1 MSKDL
6 LAEFG
11 DFGQDAKAASSTNLS
26 NRYSSNSSSFFEDIS
41 SRPGA
46 QRGHRALR
54 HGQGLLLDVFSD
66 GVTQIQHEYAIDQPN
81 DDWGD
86 FEDAEPS
93 VAPSS
98 TQHESKTQEK
108 QNLEEYIQQSR
119 KPVSVQTSAH
129 DKANSFDGGHQSSR
143 RSEPLYDA
151 SDNRRP
157 PGIGNVPRAKD
168 PNILFDASQELGE
181 DDDFG
186 DFEGGTPGP
195 AESAEDLDIFGIKSN
210 MEDLRPEDRAS
221 APVKA
226 SRTAIPATAERR
238 SRKPPKRVDYI
249 SQSSHGKPAPA
260 RAVRTAVAPTR
271 EPLTTAKPE
280 IPEESWDDFT
290 AWEAPAPL
298 STKSPDLHA
307 ERSDLPLAAP
317 LGKSVTE
324 PSPSDLPPTN
334 VPPPA
339 LLLSLFPPLF
349 VSAQEKFFKPL
360 AAQPYAIRNRI
371 LAAPATTTFLQ
382 GYLALATVA
391 ARIIAGRK
399 LRWKR
404 DTRLAQSMKIGPSSG
419 GRSTGMKLTGVD
431 RGEERKEERE
441 VLDVV
446 GAWQEQLGRLR
457 SAVAG
462 SKALGA
468 VPEIHD
474 AMPVRMAK
482 QSEGGVPAPRCCAL
496 CGLKRDERVGKVDEN
511 VIDSFGEWWI
521 EQMSMHRGCR
531 NFWEQHKDELRQR

>member
-11 DFGQDAKAASSTNLS
+11 DFGQDAKAAPSTNAS

-46 QRGHRALR
+46 RRGQGALQ
-54 HGQGLLLDVFSD
+54 HGQGFLLDVFSD
-66 GVTQIQHEYAIDQPN
+66 GVTQIQHEHAIDQPN

-86 FEDAEPS
+86 FEDAEPP

-108 QNLEEYIQQSR
+108 QNFEEYVQQSR

-129 DKANSFDGGHQSSR
+129 HKGSLFDGGHQSSW
-143 RSEPLYDA
+143 RSEPLYDS
-151 SDNRRP
+151 SDKRRP

-186 DFEGGTPGP
+186 EFEGGTSGP
-195 AESAEDLDIFGIKSN
+195 AESAEDLDIFGIKSS
-210 MEDLRPEDRAS
+210 MQDLRLGDRTS
-221 APVKA
+221 APAKA
-226 SRTAIPATAERR
+226 LSTATPVIAEHS
-238 SRKPPKRVDYI
+238 SRKPPKRVDPI
-249 SQSSHGKPAPA
+249 SQSSLGKPAPA

-271 EPLTTAKPE
+271 ERLTTAESEP
-280 IPEESWDDFT
+280 PEELWDDFT
-290 AWEAPAPL
+290 AWEAPAPSSAMSL
-298 STKSPDLHA
+298 AIDVKN
-307 ERSDLPLAAP
+307 SDLPLAAP
-317 LGKSVTE
+317 SVKSITE
-324 PSPSDLPPTN
+324 PSPSGLPPTN
-334 VPPPA
+334 IPPPA
-339 LLLSLFPPLF
+339 LLLSLFPSLF
-349 VSAQEKFFKPL
+349 VSAQEKFFKSL
-360 AAQPYAIRNRI
+360 AAQPYAIRTRI

-404 DTRLAQSMKIGPSSG
+404 DTRLAQSMKIGPASG

-462 SKALGA
+462 SKGLGA

-474 AMPVRMAK
+474 TMPVRMAK

-521 EQMSMHRGCR
+521 EQMSMHRGEHLC
-531 NFWEQHKDELRQR
+531 F

>member
-11 DFGQDAKAASSTNLS
+11 DFGQDTKATSTTKASG
-26 NRYSSNSSSFFEDIS
+26 RFSSDPSSFFDNIS
-41 SRPGA
+41 PRPQGERGYGA
-46 QRGHRALR
+46 SQ
-54 HGQGLLLDVFSD
+54 HGQGVLLDVFSD
-66 GVTQIQHEYAIDQPN
+66 GATQIQHEHVIDQPN

-86 FEDAEPS
+86 FEDAKPS
-93 VAPSS
+93 VVPSS
-98 TQHESKTQEK
+98 TLDESKTQK
-108 QNLEEYIQQSR
+108 RQNLEEYIKQSR

-129 DKANSFDGGHQSSR
+129 DRSSLFDGEHQSSR
-143 RSEPLYDA
+143 RSEPLYDS
-151 SDNRRP
+151 SDKRRP

-186 DFEGGTPGP
+186 DFEGGTPDP
-195 AESAEDLDIFGIKSN
+195 AEPAEDLDIFGTESR
-210 MEDLRPEDRAS
+210 MQDLSLGDRAS
-221 APVKA
+221 PPIKA
-226 SRTAIPATAERR
+226 SSTATPVIVEHS
-238 SRKPPKRVDYI
+238 SRKPPKRVDHI
-249 SQSSHGKPAPA
+249 SQSSLGNPAPA
-260 RAVRTAVAPTR
+260 KAIRTAVAPTR
-271 EPLTTAKPE
+271 EPLTTAEPE
-280 IPEESWDDFT
+280 PPEESWDDFT
-290 AWEAPAPL
+290 AWEAPAPS
-298 STKSPDLHA
+298 STMSPKIDIKN
-307 ERSDLPLAAP
+307 SDLPLAAP
-317 LGKSVTE
+317 SVQSITE

-334 VPPPA
+334 IPPPA

-349 VSAQEKFFKPL
+349 ASAQEKFFKPL

-371 LAAPATTTFLQ
+371 LASPATTTFLQ

-404 DTRLAQSMKIGPSSG
+404 DTRLAQSMKIGPASA

-462 SKALGA
+462 SKGLGA
-468 VPEIHD
+468 VPEIQET
-474 AMPVRMAK
+474 MPVRTAK
-482 QSEGGVPAPRCCAL
+482 QSEGGVPAPRRCAL
-496 CGLKRDERVGKVDEN
+496 CGLKRDERVGKMDEN
-511 VIDSFGEWWI
+511 VADSFGEWWI
-521 EQMSMHRGCR
+521 DQMSMHRGCR